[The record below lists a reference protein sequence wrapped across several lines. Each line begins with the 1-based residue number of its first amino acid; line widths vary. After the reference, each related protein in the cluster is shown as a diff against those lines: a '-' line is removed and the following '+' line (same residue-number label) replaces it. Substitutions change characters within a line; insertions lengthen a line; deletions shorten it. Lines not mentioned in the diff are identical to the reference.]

1 MQIDEIRYENNNHIY
16 VDIVLGNT
24 CNFKCSY
31 CPDSLHN
38 GSDPWLNINA
48 LKKFSSKLID
58 FYSSVHDKNIFMFN
72 LLGGEPTLYKDIVP
86 FCQQLKEL
94 EEQKNCLIQIEF
106 LTNGFR
112 KLKWWEENIELFDK
126 VKISHHPEFA
136 KPEHSRDVAD
146 IVTEHNKY
154 AAVQMLMNPE
164 YWDKC
169 MDHANIILDSKYDF
183 TVVKKLVLK
192 DFWTEPYDYT
202 PEQLKIFDGPFR
214 GSIAEIENKKIFN
227 RRPIY
232 YFENEKIGRVRP
244 PKIIAEGLNKFK
256 GWTCYAG
263 IDILSVDFQGKIKLG
278 GACKMEYDGITNK
291 TIYDDY
297 DFPNS
302 PQVCA
307 IDICA
312 CSPDVETRKFK
323 NR

>member
-1 MQIDEIRYENNNHIY
+1 MQIDEIRYDNNKHIY
-16 VDIVLGNT
+16 IDIALGNT

-31 CPDSLHN
+31 CPDDLHN
-38 GSDPWLNINA
+38 GSEPWLNINA

-86 FCQQLKEL
+86 FCQQLKKL
-94 EEQKNCLIQIEF
+94 GEQKNCLIQIEF

-146 IVTEHNKY
+146 IVTENNKY
-154 AAVQMLMNPE
+154 AAIQVLMNPE

-169 MDHANIILDSKYDF
+169 MDHVNIILDSKYDF
-183 TVVKKLVLK
+183 NVANKLVLK
-192 DFWTEPYDYT
+192 DFGTEPYDYT
-202 PEQLKIFDGPFR
+202 PEQLKIFDKPFR
-214 GSIAEIENKKIFN
+214 GGINQRKLKLFNRQPIYFFENKNLGKL
-227 RRPIY
+227 P
-232 YFENEKIGRVRP
+232 P
-244 PKIIAEGLNKFK
+244 PKIFAEKLNKFK

-263 IDILSVDFQGKIKLG
+263 IDILSIAFNGNISLG
-278 GACKMEYDGITNK
+278 GACRMRSTGVTDK

-307 IDICA
+307 IDVCK

-323 NR
+323 NG